1 MADYKN
7 QHFVP
12 KAHFKP
18 FSIDGVGHAVNMYL
32 VERERPVF
40 GASIRGQCAKP
51 YLYGKDGRLERL
63 LGHMEARYS
72 HLVSRLRDQQYRL
85 TAEDEWLLRYFILLQ
100 SHRIAEQIERGFARM
115 SEMASFFQKAEEA
128 HGNRWDPMNNP
139 TRELIMRELMLSVNE
154 QMRESVLDDLKVV
167 IVRNRT
173 RHEFVTSD
181 DPAVM
186 TNRWLLQRKSINIF
200 GTNAAGLIMFLPLGP
215 TLLALLYDTAVYNV
229 SAAALNKVDLTK
241 ETDVAAFNEHQYMR
255 AVAAVYFRQKEDAAR
270 IASEFKAVHSFR
282 PEAWDRFTVA
292 KKDGGTATHTRYT
305 VGTPDE
311 VAKEDAILF
320 HVAREWPSPP
330 RWPSILRYRSNAVGF
345 TKGRAIIR
353 RAHLQNFS
361 DEPGVYHRVK

>member
-18 FSIDGVGHAVNMYL
+18 FSIDGAGNAVNMYL
-32 VERERPVF
+32 VERDRPVF
-40 GASIRGQCAKP
+40 AASIRGQCAKP

-63 LGHMEARYS
+63 LGRMEAGYG
-72 HLVSRLRDQQYRL
+72 HLISRLGDEQYRL
-85 TAEDEWLLRYFILLQ
+85 TAEDQWLLRYFILLQ
-100 SHRIAEQIERGFARM
+100 SHRTAEQIEHGFARV
-115 SEMASFFQKAEEA
+115 SEMASFFQKVEEA
-128 HGNRWDPMNNP
+128 HGNQWDPVNNP
-139 TRELIMRELMLSVNE
+139 TRELIMQELMLSVYE
-154 QMRESVLDDLKVV
+154 QMQEHVLDDLKVV

-181 DPAVM
+181 DPAVT

-200 GTNAAGLIMFLPLGP
+200 GTNAAGLLMFLPLGP
-215 TLLALLYDTAVYNV
+215 KLLALLYDRAVYNV
-229 SAAALNKVDLTK
+229 NAAAPNKVDLTK

-255 AVAAVYFRQKEDAAR
+255 AVASVYFRRKEDSSR
-270 IASEFKAVHSFR
+270 IASEFKSVHSFR

-311 VAKEDAILF
+311 VAKENAIMF
-320 HVAREWPSPP
+320 HLAREWPSPP

-345 TKGRAIIR
+345 TRGRAIIR
-353 RAHLQNFS
+353 RAHLESFS
-361 DEPGVYHRVK
+361 DEPSVYRRVR